1 MLIYGLY
8 GKLWNTVYVFG
19 IGQVN
24 SQGFVF
30 ENQCCS
36 LVSIENS
43 FPSIKLLFRVVVI
56 TTAQLQSRKPELRF
70 CAGSDL
76 AGRLLEIRDGENL

>member
-8 GKLWNTVYVFG
+8 GKLWSTIYVFG

-36 LVSIENS
+36 LISIENS
-43 FPSIKLLFRVVVI
+43 FPSIKLLFGVVVI
-56 TTAQLQSRKPELRF
+56 TTAQLHSRKPELRL
-70 CAGSDL
+70 CAGSNP
-76 AGRLLEIRDGENL
+76 APGVSVIRDGEDP